1 MHRIQMP
8 KKDWVAQAA
17 TAGGFYVRVLPVEF
31 TAENGEVMV
40 ESVEFKLD
48 HKPTKKETAELEAK
62 WLTACKRWKTLE
74 ICGHAQSPAVKAF
87 TIGGVSGWLNSEQR
101 VSIRRSAADKVAA
114 GRESVTV
121 YLAGKGFTMSPT
133 KAEEILAAVEVYAS
147 DCYDVTENH
156 KAAVEA
162 LTDAASVEAYDYA
175 SGYPK
180 QLTFEL

>member
-1 MHRIQMP
+1 MYKIQMP

-31 TAENGEVMV
+31 TAEDGDVMV

-62 WLTACKRWKTLE
+62 WLTACKRWKKSD
-74 ICGHAQSPAVKAF
+74 ISDYAKSPAVKAF
-87 TIGGVSGWLNSEQR
+87 SIGGVSGWLNSEQR
-101 VSIRRSAADKVAA
+101 VSIRRSVADKVAA

-121 YLAGKGFTMSPT
+121 YLAGKGFTMSPA

-162 LTDAASVEAYDYA
+162 LTDSASVEAYDYA
-175 SGYPK
+175 SGYPN
-180 QLTFEL
+180 QLAFEL